1 MIRRRHGAVQPL
13 GYYLRASRHGKSLIY
28 FRVPPVAPEQ

>member
-13 GYYLRASRHGKSLIY
+13 GYYLRAGDPRATSN
-28 FRVPPVAPEQ
+28 PESVGAAAD

>member
-13 GYYLRASRHGKSLIY
+13 GYYLRAGDPRAA
-28 FRVPPVAPEQ
+28 VTPEPVVAASAAD